1 MCVPVKTAQGAFQ
14 VFFDEINAHPGAFQS
29 FAHFPCHAAARKRVD
44 NGIAGICQHAH
55 EVFRDLSR
63 ISGGVRLNTVLLAI
77 AEVAAIAFRMRQRD
91 EIRGDRRAVIATAEA
106 TINVGADLMRE
117 MRTPSFPIALRR
129 KALQPSWISHFQT
142 NSVRPPLD
150 VNGNPRWQ

>member
-1 MCVPVKTAQGAFQ
+1 
-14 VFFDEINAHPGAFQS
+14 
-29 FAHFPCHAAARKRVD
+29 
-44 NGIAGICQHAH
+44 
-55 EVFRDLSR
+55 
-63 ISGGVRLNTVLLAI
+63 VRLNTVLLAI

-150 VNGNPRWQ
+150 VNSNPRWQ